1 MINKFSIFKGVKSFS
16 PGIFQNYLVLILA
29 KKCIKYFSGTTPID
43 SRKPNRILAEKI
55 ENIIKSDRNF
65 APNFIDHHLLA
76 EKAFN
81 GHCLIKISIF
91 VPRKAINLYISYTL
105 TPWLKNLN
113 TEFTLNNCLFG
124 SVKLTKNTNP
134 VKYKNSGCGI
144 GFDSCS
150 GFSLSMGESV
160 IFWN

>member
-29 KKCIKYFSGTTPID
+29 KKYIKYFSGTTPID
-43 SRKPNRILAEKI
+43 SRKPNRIPAEKI

-65 APNFIDHHLLA
+65 APTFIDHHLLA

-81 GHCLIKISIF
+81 GHCLIKISIS
-91 VPRKAINLYISYTL
+91 VPGKAINLYISYTL

-113 TEFTLNNCLFG
+113 TEFTLNNYLFG